1 MKLYSVR
8 IISLDSCM
16 SAPVQGLDVMYS
28 DFRGSSINQV
38 PILRLFG
45 SIPTG
50 EKICV
55 HIHGVFPYI
64 YIPYDG
70 IQEANSLMYRIAA
83 SIDKAVNISLK
94 QASSNAQHVY
104 KITLVKGIP
113 MYGYHLREH
122 QFFKIYLYNPLLVRK
137 VASLLMNESTLG
149 KLYQPHEA
157 HLNFTLQFMIDF
169 NLHGMSSM
177 VVSEIKFRRNPDNPS
192 QNINAE
198 DLLPATVIK
207 NTVCELE
214 GDCLAENIVNREEI
228 SSGNIAANP
237 GISSLWADEQ
247 QRRRNK
253 GESSQIDHL
262 LELNRTHIEPTK
274 SHSVY
279 KQALRDRLS
288 MLSTERNIVEKI
300 NSSVYPAETPE
311 NLTIKNASMI
321 ESETP
326 SSLEL
331 SLNDSSWNDLD
342 ETTKPSPDIDVN
354 MTLDQDALNLLELLN
369 ELGEDAVE
377 DSILTQ
383 VVKEDDEEK
392 DLDLSMPLEA
402 VTTPHKI
409 VSSNNDNF
417 EGSDDDMWN
426 TTLIPQ
432 LDGESEE
439 IMKNL
444 TTEEYLSY
452 GKRGFKN
459 NDICSVNIKNSPARK
474 LRKKAVFIKVVT
486 TNKAGRDMPDL
497 DEISEIDNEGTNL
510 KNTSSSKLQA
520 KPKKSV
526 RFKRPLMTVIGESR
540 RTKYKKKKLTRKEL
554 KERSVRKTEEE
565 VKRLGNR
572 IKKLSRQDQIIMI
585 MRKLHKKEKRLILD
599 INASGVPKFK
609 VLSKD
614 DVKAPYPLRRDVY
627 ETEFSKIKIIS
638 DIIVKTAN
646 YVDPSLH
653 LRIKYPNHCCYLY
666 DYNKKNIPDVIR
678 IPRKICQS
686 KNENDMNT
694 FIKQNI
700 NQNENVEQIEME
712 HHFDELLITESSPR
726 KESTNKNQPYLLTN
740 EYSMDVK
747 DQSSVDNIHIQTM
760 KRFKETAA
768 SLTKQLHQHL
778 ELLRTPLISF
788 DDNNNISFSSDE
800 ERASV
805 LNKIKC
811 LNRGSS
817 KDIRYSNV
825 ENLIEQN
832 SHKQSTSMP
841 IMWSEI
847 ESIEKKEVECS
858 DQFESNKTLNLNCDE
873 EDSLSKISKNNFG
886 WGNKF
891 CLDRVVILSS
901 SSTDITLCRKVTDF
915 KEPIIEPVSIRRS
928 ERIRAIQNKNVIF
941 SLDGTVDSCSSDDER
956 TERKRK
962 KSLKGTPSRES
973 RRYKA
978 LPISVN
984 KSPKVQIN
992 PERSA
997 SKCEVSMNTQNF
1009 QKDAT
1014 LLDPKPIHTPVCDIN
1029 VKRQL
1034 FTEDSPLN
1042 STRIEEKLVC
1052 RHVSVAKR
1060 NCITQKIP
1068 DEGESE
1074 KSSSSIF
1081 SSDDDCNEMSFF
1093 NPLDIQENQT
1103 YTTPAEKYD
1112 KENNYVAKEGS
1123 SKMFTPLQSQT
1134 DPPDIHIS
1142 SGSSGS
1148 VLITPGQRFVSD
1160 DEDLTKNSTAV
1171 IEKHFQINYL
1181 SSNSVTN
1188 SNSSSNISITTNKKG
1203 PSKRE
1208 VVESMEKYG
1217 IAHVRQQVP
1226 FYSNVEDVAGSIEV
1240 GFNILKI
1247 SSLTTAHLPEFE
1259 SQTDSLNI
1267 FRKNKLDI
1275 LSSTLQWSSS
1285 SIKTMILS
1293 FCKDRECIIT
1303 PVKRTPTTKEV
1314 LNWLKEKAVN
1324 DVIKEKNIE
1333 KRTKIHLPLSPRN
1346 EGKDE
1351 EYDLDMSLTLTPC
1364 TPSNS
1369 QDSSKAAERSADSAS
1384 PVFGKE
1390 CKARKKEIFNKTLRT
1405 PLFPSQE
1412 SSINHSCQITG
1423 LMVNHSF
1430 EKSARNLQDARAV
1443 LEHQNITVLVMELHI
1458 RTRGDFKPD
1467 PNHDSIRAIFYTI
1480 HHDVPEPSNKAKTCK
1495 GVIAIND
1502 LPLSSGVS
1510 NTPILNGIGLDCNI
1524 AYVDSEE
1531 NLFDEFLKVIA
1542 YWDPDICAGYEIE
1555 LLSWGY
1561 LMDRASHMGKNIKNL
1576 LGRTQINNLKWKD
1589 EEAPNELKITGRI
1602 VLDVWRLMRHEI
1614 SLQSYTFESIMFHI
1628 LHKREPY
1635 YSFRDLSFWWDH
1647 RSNLYRYRTVKYY
1660 ITRVTAI
1667 IDLFDKLDFIGRTSE
1682 LARLFGIQFFEV
1694 LSRGSQ
1700 FRVESMML
1708 RLAKPLNFIPVSPN
1722 VQQRA
1727 QMKAPEFI
1735 SLVLEPE
1742 SKLYNDPV
1750 IVLDFQSLYPSIII
1764 AYNYCFTTCI
1774 GRVQSLGKNGP
1785 FEFGAT
1791 QLKISRKLLRKLLEK
1806 DSLNFSPCGVGF
1818 VKKKVRDGIMP
1829 RMLREILDTRLM
1841 VKNSMKE
1848 NKEDKI
1854 LQKVLHS
1861 RQLGLKLIAN
1871 VTYGYTAANFSGRMP
1886 SVEVGDSVVSKGRE
1900 TLQRAIEMVDSTPE
1914 WGAKVVYGDT
1924 DSLFVLVPG
1933 QSRARAFEVGK
1944 QIADAVTKANPDP
1957 MKLKLEKVYQ
1967 PCILQTKKRYVGYMF
1982 ESIDQKEPIYE
1993 AKGIET
1999 VRRDGCPA
2007 VSKML
2012 EKCLRLLFETKDVS
2026 LVKKYVLK
2034 QFNKIFSGRA
2044 SIQDLTFAKEYRG
2057 AAGYRPGACVPALEL
2072 TRKWTAVDKRNEPR
2086 SGERVPYVI
2095 INGPPGL
2102 PLIRLV
2108 RSPRDLLNDSS
2119 LRPNA
2124 LYYITRVIIP
2134 PINRCFNLIGA
2145 DLHTWFNQMPRK
2157 VTQYLSSSVSP
2168 KKKSTISQYFSTYTC
2183 ACCGEQTQMGI
2194 CQNCCCNPQKTVI
2207 TLMEKMRLWEN
2218 NFVNMNL
2225 VCHSC
2230 TSGSTEIKCVS
2241 LDCPVL
2247 YRRIQTA
2254 RDVQQVDYVRRL
2266 LTTSDW

>member
-614 DVKAPYPLRRDVY
+614 DVK
-627 ETEFSKIKIIS
+627 
-638 DIIVKTAN
+638 
-646 YVDPSLH
+646 
-653 LRIKYPNHCCYLY
+653 
-666 DYNKKNIPDVIR
+666 
-678 IPRKICQS
+678 
-686 KNENDMNT
+686 
-694 FIKQNI
+694 
-700 NQNENVEQIEME
+700 
-712 HHFDELLITESSPR
+712 
-726 KESTNKNQPYLLTN
+726 
-740 EYSMDVK
+740 
-747 DQSSVDNIHIQTM
+747 
-760 KRFKETAA
+760 
-768 SLTKQLHQHL
+768 
-778 ELLRTPLISF
+778 
-788 DDNNNISFSSDE
+788 
-800 ERASV
+800 
-805 LNKIKC
+805 
-811 LNRGSS
+811 
-817 KDIRYSNV
+817 
-825 ENLIEQN
+825 
-832 SHKQSTSMP
+832 
-841 IMWSEI
+841 
-847 ESIEKKEVECS
+847 
-858 DQFESNKTLNLNCDE
+858 
-873 EDSLSKISKNNFG
+873 
-886 WGNKF
+886 
-891 CLDRVVILSS
+891 
-901 SSTDITLCRKVTDF
+901 DITLCRKVTDF

>member
-614 DVKAPYPLRRDVY
+614 DVK
-627 ETEFSKIKIIS
+627 
-638 DIIVKTAN
+638 
-646 YVDPSLH
+646 
-653 LRIKYPNHCCYLY
+653 
-666 DYNKKNIPDVIR
+666 
-678 IPRKICQS
+678 
-686 KNENDMNT
+686 
-694 FIKQNI
+694 
-700 NQNENVEQIEME
+700 
-712 HHFDELLITESSPR
+712 
-726 KESTNKNQPYLLTN
+726 
-740 EYSMDVK
+740 
-747 DQSSVDNIHIQTM
+747 
-760 KRFKETAA
+760 
-768 SLTKQLHQHL
+768 
-778 ELLRTPLISF
+778 
-788 DDNNNISFSSDE
+788 
-800 ERASV
+800 
-805 LNKIKC
+805 
-811 LNRGSS
+811 
-817 KDIRYSNV
+817 
-825 ENLIEQN
+825 
-832 SHKQSTSMP
+832 
-841 IMWSEI
+841 
-847 ESIEKKEVECS
+847 
-858 DQFESNKTLNLNCDE
+858 
-873 EDSLSKISKNNFG
+873 
-886 WGNKF
+886 
-891 CLDRVVILSS
+891 
-901 SSTDITLCRKVTDF
+901 DF